1 MLIPITCAAHQVK
14 LAYAIDINM
23 ILHSH
28 SDVCGQLKMSVS
40 QPKKTSSKENQ
51 SNIACAFDLTSQQL
65 PFLL

>member
-1 MLIPITCAAHQVK
+1 MLIPITYAARQIK

-40 QPKKTSSKENQ
+40 QQKKTSSKEN
-51 SNIACAFDLTSQQL
+51 
-65 PFLL
+65 